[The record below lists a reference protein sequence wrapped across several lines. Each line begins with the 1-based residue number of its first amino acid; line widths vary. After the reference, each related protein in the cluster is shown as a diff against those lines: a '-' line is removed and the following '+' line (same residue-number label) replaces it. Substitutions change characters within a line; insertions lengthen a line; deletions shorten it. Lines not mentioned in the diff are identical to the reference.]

1 MAGSWTDTVLS
12 TASNPAGT
20 GLVVV
25 AGMARDFLEHR
36 ASSRV
41 ASPETAGLG
50 EALAQYNFAE
60 PRALEEVA
68 SDVFR
73 LLSDYSVRS
82 DHPRY
87 FGLFNPPAKDS
98 AIAGDLIAA
107 TVNPQLAVWSHAPAA
122 AEIEN
127 KLVRFMGQLI
137 WPSAPVAGTFTSG
150 GTEANHT
157 ALLAAL
163 SRRYPDWATR
173 GVQSLKARP
182 AIYASSE
189 SHLAWIKIARS
200 AGLGSDAVRLVTPS
214 DGLALTSAEL
224 SHAIRKDTGYDPVL
238 IVGTAGTTAH
248 GAVDD
253 LHGLAAVAARHDAHF
268 HVDAAWAG
276 GGLLHPDVQQILDG
290 IARADSVT
298 LDPHKWL
305 SVPMA
310 CGMYLARSW
319 EALTQA
325 FSVSTSY
332 MPSASVEHHDAY
344 IHSLQWSRRFIGL
357 KLFMALATDGLPGYQ
372 AMIQRQLELG
382 TYLKA
387 RLKEEG
393 WHIKNASK
401 LPLVC
406 FAPAEQPADEQVLR
420 IERAVADSGDAWIS
434 SVRVR
439 KSLVLRACITSFEST
454 HEDVDALMGLLAD
467 ARASCNGRG

>member
-1 MAGSWTDTVLS
+1 MAGSWTG
-12 TASNPAGT
+12 TALNTAIDQTGT
-20 GLVVV
+20 GLVAI
-25 AGMARDFLEHR
+25 AGMARDFIEKRADARVSSVETTGLED
-36 ASSRV
+36 
-41 ASPETAGLG
+41 
-50 EALAQYNFAE
+50 ALARYDFAG
-60 PRALEEVA
+60 PRILEEVA

-107 TVNPQLAVWSHAPAA
+107 TVNPQLAVWGHAPAA
-122 AEIEN
+122 AEIES
-127 KLVRFMGQLI
+127 KLVRFMGQFI
-137 WPSAPVAGTFTSG
+137 WPTASVAGTFTSG

-200 AGLGSDAVRLVTPS
+200 AGLGSDAVRLVAPS
-214 DGLALTSAEL
+214 DGLALASADL
-224 SHAIRKDTGYDPVL
+224 SRAIRQDAGYDPVL

-253 LHGLAAVAARHDAHF
+253 LHGLAGIAAGHDAHF

-276 GGLLHPDVQQILDG
+276 GGLLHPDVQKVLDG

-319 EALTQA
+319 EPLTHA

-382 TYLKA
+382 AYLKT

-393 WHIKNASK
+393 WHIKNASD

-406 FAPAEQPADEQVLR
+406 FGPAEQPADAQVLR
-420 IERAVADSGDAWIS
+420 IERAVADSGHAWIS
-434 SVRVR
+434 SVRLR
-439 KSLVLRACITSFEST
+439 KALVLRACITSFEST
-454 HEDVDALMGLLAD
+454 RADVDVLMGVLAD
-467 ARASCNGRG
+467 ARTSCKGHG